1 MREPLQARN
10 QAQGAISEVSMALE
24 DIIREVVRDAFREV
38 LEEAA
43 LKPVPPPVVQV
54 SERRPEV
61 KAYSVVDAARQ
72 LGISRSK
79 LYELIAAGE
88 LETIQ
93 VGRRRLVSTAALDR
107 LMDVHAEPRASG
119 CRFCG
124 GPTVAS
130 YRRDGDLPS
139 VEVRVCSSAACHR
152 QLADTVTW

>member
-1 MREPLQARN
+1 MQVRERTP
-10 QAQGAISEVSMALE
+10 
-24 DIIREVVRDAFREV
+24 D
-38 LEEAA
+38 
-43 LKPVPPPVVQV
+43 
-54 SERRPEV
+54 V

-79 LYELIAAGE
+79 LYELIAGGE

-107 LMDVHAEPRASG
+107 LMAAHAEPRASG

-124 GPTVAS
+124 GPAVAS
-130 YRRDGDLPS
+130 YRRDGEPPF

-152 QLADTVTW
+152 QLVDTVTG